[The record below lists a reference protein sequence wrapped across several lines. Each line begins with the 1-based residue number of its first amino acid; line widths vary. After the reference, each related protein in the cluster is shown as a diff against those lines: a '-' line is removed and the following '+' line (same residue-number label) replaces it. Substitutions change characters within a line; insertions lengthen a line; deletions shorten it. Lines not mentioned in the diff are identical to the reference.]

1 MTQLEARV
9 DLLERMCAELLD
21 ENRRLRRD
29 VDAAVDQAKHAIRK
43 LDQMRA
49 ALDDVKSISPN
60 REARQ

>member
-1 MTQLEARV
+1 MKELEARV
-9 DLLERMCAELLD
+9 DLLERAVADLID

-49 ALDDVKSISPN
+49 ALDDVKSVSQN
-60 REARQ
+60 REARS